1 MEEYSD
7 AAMATF
13 ALLAPSDSVLG
24 SDPPER
30 NDGHS
35 ERSSGRDVEVVP
47 MNKRMVAACTE
58 NGYAW

>member
-7 AAMATF
+7 DAVATF
-13 ALLAPSDSVLG
+13 ALLAPSDYVLG
-24 SDPPER
+24 NDPPDR

-47 MNKRMVAACTE
+47 MNERMVAACTDD
-58 NGYAW
+58 G